1 MDRITVKAKRKE
13 LGISCMLN
21 TEVGA
26 VLAVIRRPIAEGYLS
41 PQETDHC
48 DSSVQQ
54 SLKSLRALIFNPQQ
68 DWRTIDPSVYLS
80 PFLEVIQSDEIPASA
95 TAVALSSIL
104 KILKIEIFDE
114 KSPGAKDGMISIV
127 SGITSCR
134 LEKTDSVSEDA
145 VMMRILQVLIGIMKH
160 PASVRLLLHFN
171 FDKIF
176 HLRMKM

>member
-1 MDRITVKAKRKE
+1 MERVVAKARRKE
-13 LGISCMLN
+13 VGISCMLN

-26 VLAVIRRPIAEGYLS
+26 VLAVIRRPIADAYLS
-41 PQETDHC
+41 SQETDHC

-68 DWRTIDPSVYLS
+68 EWRTIDPSIYLS
-80 PFLEVIQSDEIPASA
+80 PFLDVVQSDEIPASA

-114 KSPGAKDGMISIV
+114 KTPGAKDGMNSIV

-134 LEKTDSVSEDA
+134 LEKTDSMSEDA

-160 PASVRLLLHFN
+160 PASVRSLLSYF
-171 FDKIF
+171 
-176 HLRMKM
+176 

>member
-1 MDRITVKAKRKE
+1 MVKAKRKE

-26 VLAVIRRPIAEGYLS
+26 VLAVIRRPISESYLS

-68 DWRTIDPSVYLS
+68 EWRTIDPSVYLS

-114 KSPGAKDGMISIV
+114 KSPGAKDAMNSIV

-134 LEKTDSVSEDA
+134 LEKTDSISEDA
-145 VMMRILQVLIGIMKH
+145 VMMRILQVLTGVMKH
-160 PASVRLLLHFN
+160 PASVRSS
-171 FDKIF
+171 FDFTNNISY
-176 HLRMKM
+176 R

>member
-1 MDRITVKAKRKE
+1 MERAVVKAKRKE

-26 VLAVIRRPIAEGYLS
+26 VLAVIRRPISESYLS

-68 DWRTIDPSVYLS
+68 EWRTIDPSVYLS

-114 KSPGAKDGMISIV
+114 KSPGAKDAMNSIV

-134 LEKTDSVSEDA
+134 LEKTDSISEDA
-145 VMMRILQVLIGIMKH
+145 VMMRILQVLTGVMKH
-160 PASVRLLLHFN
+160 PASVCLSFAFTN
-171 FDKIF
+171 KITY
-176 HLRMKM
+176 R